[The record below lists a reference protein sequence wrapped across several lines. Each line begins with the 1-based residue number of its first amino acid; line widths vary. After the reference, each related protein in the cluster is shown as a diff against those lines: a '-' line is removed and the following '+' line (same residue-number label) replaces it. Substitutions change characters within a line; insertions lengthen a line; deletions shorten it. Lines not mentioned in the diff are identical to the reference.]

1 MHSATDASAVATPA
15 APGIESGCWLAVCD
29 ARAPGGGTFLV
40 RLTPGAFAPSVAEHR
55 SFSCV
60 IDGDLDNASDLE
72 RELNVHK
79 GTLDEAS
86 LVLRAYERW
95 GTDVFTHLR
104 GRISVVI
111 WDGREG
117 RLVAARDRVGAIPLF
132 FARSGATLC
141 LSTTV
146 ETLLAHDGVASTL
159 NRAAIADHLCHRWPS
174 TEETHY
180 QAINRVPAA
189 HVLTWN
195 GTGHRVDRY
204 WSPVPSE
211 RPVAWVKDDEIDQFD
226 SLFDQAVT
234 RCLRHGQT
242 GVFLSGGFDSV
253 SIAAMALDRARHGT
267 HQAPIGLSLAFPH
280 PECNEE
286 SMQRSV
292 GSQLG
297 VKHVVLPFDE
307 AAGRDGIVWSA
318 LAINQQTALPMMNPW
333 RPAYRRLGEAGVAE
347 GCRVAV
353 NGGGGDEFLTVG
365 PAYMADLLGS
375 LNVIG
380 AAQYVGNTLRS
391 FSLHKRLLLQN
402 LLWKFGVRSLAV
414 AQGTKVL
421 RAVAPDVL
429 RRRWRRAFLAASPPW
444 LAPDP
449 ALRKTLED
457 RVDRLVEQQLG
468 REDPRGRFGF
478 YFRGLPDAFL
488 HPMRSLDQEELYASR
503 RRVGLRELQPFWD
516 SDLVEFLF
524 RTPPRLLNRGGRTKG
539 LVRYAVD
546 RRFPGLGFE
555 RHRKISASNFFC
567 ELVQAQGPSA
577 WQRMGGVRALAELGV
592 VDAGRVNR
600 WLAKRVPDER
610 QLDTAK
616 VWETLG
622 LEAWVRAHAS

>member
-1 MHSATDASAVATPA
+1 M
-15 APGIESGCWLAVCD
+15 PGSWLAVCHPAD
-29 ARAPGGGTFLV
+29 ETAGRLVVHVAPG
-40 RLTPGAFAPSVAEHR
+40 PFAPSVAEHR
-55 SFSCV
+55 ALSCV
-60 IDGDLDNASDLE
+60 LDGDLDNAATLE
-72 RELNVHK
+72 RDFDVAR
-79 GTLDEAS
+79 GTLNDAA

-95 GTDVFTHLR
+95 GVDVFVHLR
-104 GRISVVI
+104 GRASIVI
-111 WDGREG
+111 WDGTQG
-117 RLVAARDRVGAIPLF
+117 RLVAARDRVGAVPLF
-132 FARSGATLC
+132 FARAGATLC

-146 ETLLAHDGVASTL
+146 EALLAHNGVPSTL

-180 QAINRVPAA
+180 QAVNRVPAA
-189 HVLTWN
+189 HVLTWK
-195 GTGHRVDRY
+195 GGDHSLARY
-204 WSPVPSE
+204 WSPVPAE
-211 RPVAWVKDDEIDQFD
+211 RPVRWVTDDEVDQFD
-226 SLFDQAVT
+226 ALLDQAVA

-253 SIAAMALDRARHGT
+253 SIAAMALDRTRQGSSP
-267 HQAPIGLSLAFPH
+267 APIGLSLAFPH

-297 VKHVVLPFDE
+297 LEHIVLPFGE
-307 AAGRDGIVWSA
+307 AGGHDGIVWSA
-318 LAINQQTALPMMNPW
+318 MAINQDTALPMMNPW
-333 RPAYRRLGEAGVAE
+333 RPAYRRLGEAGVAK

-365 PAYMADLLGS
+365 PAYMADLLRS
-375 LNVIG
+375 LNVVG
-380 AAQYVGNTLRS
+380 AAQYVSNTLRS
-391 FSLHKRLLLQN
+391 FSLHKRQLLQN

-414 AQGTKVL
+414 SQGTRAL

-429 RRRWRRAFLAASPPW
+429 RRRWRRRFLAVAPPW

-449 ALRKTLED
+449 GLRKALDE
-457 RVDRLVEQQLG
+457 RVERLVEQQLS
-468 REDPRGRFGF
+468 RQDPSGRFGF

-503 RRVGLRELQPFWD
+503 RRVGLRELQPYWD

-539 LVRYAVD
+539 LVRYAVG

-567 ELVQAQGPSA
+567 ELVQAQGPLV

-592 VDAGRVNR
+592 VDAGSVNQ
-600 WLAKRVPDER
+600 WLAKRVPDDR
-610 QLDTAK
+610 LMDTAK

-622 LEAWVRAHAS
+622 LEAWVRARAG